1 MQSSAKPKFDITMPK
16 IPLMLPQLIG
26 DEDSKTSNCDEIIF
40 LF

>member
-1 MQSSAKPKFDITMPK
+1 MPK

-40 LF
+40 LFYWGGKLV